1 MKVSFLNSIR
11 VRLSLAMIIISL
23 SLMLVVAGGNL
34 LTENLKGGLRSFGS
48 NYLPAISAI
57 LNADRD
63 LYQARVAELSYL
75 LGQDRESTIKDFE
88 ENAQQAFDRMQ
99 KYRSLMADYPEILSR
114 IDQFDT
120 TFSSWKESTKKVF
133 ELVDAGE
140 NSEALSLIRGSDAA
154 AFSSLRDIYDIAG
167 EALDKQAG
175 DTNSRLTT
183 EVKEHLF
190 WVTIFVVLVIIIACV
205 ITYLIPKM
213 LVESVGQLTR
223 RIREISEGDGDLT
236 LRIESKRKDELGLLA
251 LSFDSFVSK
260 LEVLIKDIRS
270 RTDSLCGNSTEL
282 KDSVLQSQVLT
293 KEQSD
298 AVDMIATAVNQFS
311 ASIHEVSENVQV
323 AASETSSTVDIT
335 REGVSVIG
343 HTVVQIQELS
353 TSVNKAAEVIRNLSA
368 ESDNIASVLDV
379 IRGIAEQTNLL
390 ALNAAI
396 EAARAGEQGRG
407 FAVVADEVRS
417 LASKTQRS
425 TEEIQEMI
433 ERLQNGVK
441 LAVASIKDGT
451 DKVQSSVDL
460 VEKAQN
466 LLSDV
471 ETSTLKVNDMAIQ
484 IAAATEQ
491 QSHATEEINQNLT
504 ALNDQNRAN
513 KDLSERN
520 RSIAISFSKMAE
532 ELNKDIGQFK
542 VR

>member
-1 MKVSFLNSIR
+1 
-11 VRLSLAMIIISL
+11 
-23 SLMLVVAGGNL
+23 
-34 LTENLKGGLRSFGS
+34 
-48 NYLPAISAI
+48 
-57 LNADRD
+57 
-63 LYQARVAELSYL
+63 
-75 LGQDRESTIKDFE
+75 
-88 ENAQQAFDRMQ
+88 
-99 KYRSLMADYPEILSR
+99 
-114 IDQFDT
+114 
-120 TFSSWKESTKKVF
+120 
-133 ELVDAGE
+133 
-140 NSEALSLIRGSDAA
+140 
-154 AFSSLRDIYDIAG
+154 
-167 EALDKQAG
+167 
-175 DTNSRLTT
+175 
-183 EVKEHLF
+183 
-190 WVTIFVVLVIIIACV
+190 
-205 ITYLIPKM
+205 
-213 LVESVGQLTR
+213 
-223 RIREISEGDGDLT
+223 
-236 LRIESKRKDELGLLA
+236 
-251 LSFDSFVSK
+251 
-260 LEVLIKDIRS
+260 
-270 RTDSLCGNSTEL
+270 
-282 KDSVLQSQVLT
+282 
-293 KEQSD
+293 
-298 AVDMIATAVNQFS
+298 MIATAVNQFS